1 MTRHT
6 CQQCGREFISK
17 NAQQRFCTISCADKN
32 RSRLRPERI
41 ADHMANMEAARVRK
55 YSARRQEIIG
65 ELEFLLG
72 TDDQDNIA
80 RRLGYRSLNT
90 LTKAL
95 HRWGREDLSE
105 RLRAEPVWHVP
116 SGRIVDG
123 LVVR

>member
-32 RSRLRPERI
+32 RSRLHPERI
-41 ADHMANMEAARVRK
+41 ANHMANMEAARVRK

-72 TDDQDNIA
+72 TDDQDSIA

-95 HRWGREDLSE
+95 HRWGREDLAE
-105 RLRAEPVWHVP
+105 RLRAEPG
-116 SGRIVDG
+116 GR
-123 LVVR
+123 LPRATVRWVA